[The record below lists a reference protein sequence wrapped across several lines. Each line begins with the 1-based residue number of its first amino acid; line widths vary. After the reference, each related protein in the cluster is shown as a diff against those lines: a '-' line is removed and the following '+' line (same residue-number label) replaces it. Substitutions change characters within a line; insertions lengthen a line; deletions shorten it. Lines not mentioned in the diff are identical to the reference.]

1 MISQEL
7 KLQKA
12 NETIETLIKEI
23 TSLKEEK
30 VLHISCAFIKGSDI
44 QVVKYVLTLMWH
56 ANMHLCSQPTSKKLL
71 SMLEITVGH
80 WTCPDQN

>member
-12 NETIETLIKEI
+12 NETIETLMKEI

-30 VLHISCAFIKGSDI
+30 VLRISYAFIKGSDM
-44 QVVKYVLTLMWH
+44 QVVINIIMMFGINMACKCVYKKVL
-56 ANMHLCSQPTSKKLL
+56 SKTFFLKIDV
-71 SMLEITVGH
+71 SREGSRY
-80 WTCPDQN
+80 N